1 MHFAPEIGKDL
12 DPTLVVAGEWS
23 HWRNVQSIPFLIHP
37 ATELGILMQ
46 SSMAIA
52 TNANAQKT
60 ELAQRILGRP
70 KIGIS
75 IRPLNQVY
83 IYLMTPT
90 WPFSQYYFLY
100 KFVNCLAF
108 VSQLGNFLATGGKSC
123 TEACTVKGLI
133 CDIDVIRHV
142 ASDFSICKETLKVLR
157 ATAEREGTFPD
168 DNSGC
173 TYHPGGTGFYQ
184 LMNNGKPTTCD
195 VKNSDGSRQ
204 RVCSCKGEI
213 PGHQY
218 R

>member
-1 MHFAPEIGKDL
+1 MDL
-12 DPTLVVAGEWS
+12 DLTLVVVMEWS
-23 HWRNVQSIPFLIHP
+23 HWRNVQSIPFPIHP

-90 WPFSQYYFLY
+90 WPFHSQYYFLY
-100 KFVNCLAF
+100 KFVDCLAF

-142 ASDFSICKETLKVLR
+142 ASDFSICKETLKALR

>member
-1 MHFAPEIGKDL
+1 
-12 DPTLVVAGEWS
+12 
-23 HWRNVQSIPFLIHP
+23 
-37 ATELGILMQ
+37 
-46 SSMAIA
+46 
-52 TNANAQKT
+52 
-60 ELAQRILGRP
+60 
-70 KIGIS
+70 
-75 IRPLNQVY
+75 
-83 IYLMTPT
+83 MTPT
-90 WPFSQYYFLY
+90 WPFYYFLY
-100 KFVNCLAF
+100 KFVDCLAF